1 MMIETGR
8 EERCEWFKKG
18 VDKEQRYMMIVYG
31 RLRGELDNS
40 DFPIY
45 AAGAESVLSALS
57 TYSDEY
63 CTVTE
68 IYDLAADMEPQ
79 LSKQP
84 AWNVISEILEA
95 KWQTATAGII
105 GRKPESLGCNDD

>member
-1 MMIETGR
+1 MIEAGKEKFR
-8 EERCEWFKKG
+8 EWFIEG
-18 VDKEQRYMMIVYG
+18 VENGHMYMLVVYG
-31 RLRGELDNS
+31 RLRGELNNS

-63 CTVTE
+63 CTVIE

-79 LSKQP
+79 LTKQP

-95 KWQTATAGII
+95 KRQTTAAGII
-105 GRKPESLGCNDD
+105 GCCPESLRCNDD